1 MRSCYDLA
9 RPGGNVA
16 VDVSVSFSA
25 YTGIGVIQSRQISCA
40 VIASHAGMPPAKI
53 REHKFDVGIR
63 RTAMQEPY
71 RLSDNESCGGG
82 ANKGHRDG
90 RGW

>member
-1 MRSCYDLA
+1 
-9 RPGGNVA
+9 
-16 VDVSVSFSA
+16 
-25 YTGIGVIQSRQISCA
+25 
-40 VIASHAGMPPAKI
+40 MPPAQI